1 MKKQFFVE
9 GDADAKFLH
18 DLILYWYGI
27 NTSIGKQGNENSDIL
42 IIGGKDNLLKL
53 WGTIQ
58 RNSILDIHNIIIF
71 DADNFAEESLKL
83 ENLKRLYPFQF
94 FLLPNHQK
102 NGDLESLLVQL
113 IHPQHQVIM
122 DCWNIYETCLSTSKQ
137 YTLPAR
143 KTKIYAY
150 MEALVGGSGKEKEK
164 IKEAK
169 RDYLNSLHWN
179 LDAETLQPLKT
190 FLDNYFIV

>member
-18 DLILYWYGI
+18 DLIFYWYGI

-42 IIGGKDNLLKL
+42 IIGGKENLLKL

-58 RNSILDIHNIIIF
+58 RNSILDIYSIIIF
-71 DADNFAEESLKL
+71 DADIFVEESLKL
-83 ENLKRLYPFQF
+83 ESFKKQYPFQF
-94 FLLPNHQK
+94 FLLPDHHK
-102 NGDLESLLVQL
+102 NGDLESLLIQL
-113 IHPQHQVIM
+113 IHPNHQIIL
-122 DCWNIYETCLSTSKQ
+122 DCWDTYETCLSSNNQ

-143 KTKIYAY
+143 KTRIYAY
-150 MEALVGGSGKEKEK
+150 MEALVGSSGKEKEK

-169 RDYLNSLHWN
+169 RDYLNSFHWN
-179 LDAETLQPLKT
+179 LDAEILKPLKT